1 MRFSPAVLI
10 AAPQIAHDLAHLDD
24 IARRELLEVG
34 LVPAGPVRGLFGEG
48 CTEHLEDAVETLFAD
63 DVADADEVDILGG
76 HLDDQVSL
84 GDVELQVFLGLAL
97 DDPVFDLDDRR
108 GPVVGVDDRFANL
121 KKHGV
126 MSFRQPPGYHRRRC
140 GKVRR
145 PPLAPDCAD
154 SRRTPRMLEMSSSVP
169 GGSVKSRLIASL
181 ALGALVVLGTTG
193 CAMLSTQA
201 TSIQYSA
208 SDGVNIPDSGPL
220 QVRNVLIVSDE
231 EGVDGVLVAAIVN
244 ATSETHTLTIEYGE
258 GSKTTETIR
267 VPANSTVSLGT
278 EETEPLPLEGIDTK
292 PGANLPMFFQSG
304 DSDGVLFDVP
314 VLDGALDYYGDL
326 LP

>member
-1 MRFSPAVLI
+1 
-10 AAPQIAHDLAHLDD
+10 
-24 IARRELLEVG
+24 
-34 LVPAGPVRGLFGEG
+34 
-48 CTEHLEDAVETLFAD
+48 
-63 DVADADEVDILGG
+63 
-76 HLDDQVSL
+76 
-84 GDVELQVFLGLAL
+84 
-97 DDPVFDLDDRR
+97 
-108 GPVVGVDDRFANL
+108 
-121 KKHGV
+121 
-126 MSFRQPPGYHRRRC
+126 
-140 GKVRR
+140 
-145 PPLAPDCAD
+145 
-154 SRRTPRMLEMSSSVP
+154 
-169 GGSVKSRLIASL
+169 VKSRLIASL
-181 ALGALVVLGTTG
+181 ALGALVVLGTSG

-244 ATSETHTLTIEYGE
+244 STSESQTLTIEYGE

-267 VPANSTVSLGT
+267 VPANTTVSLGT
-278 EETEPLPLEGIDTK
+278 EETDPLPLEGIDTK

-314 VLDGALDYYGDL
+314 VLDGSLDYYGDL